1 MLQLKNISK
10 SYTTGTFTQTALDNI
25 NLSFRKNEFVAIL
38 GPSGSGKTTCL
49 NLVGGLDQYDSG
61 DLIINGASTKSFK
74 DSDWDAYRN
83 NSVGFIFQSYNLIS
97 HLSITDNV
105 EMGMTLSGVSAQ
117 AKHQKAVEVL
127 EKVGLKDHMHKKP
140 GQLSGGQMQRVAIAR
155 ALANDPDIILAD
167 EPTGAL
173 DTATSGQIMD
183 LIKEIAKDKLVIM
196 VTHNPELAEAYADR
210 VVQFKDGKVISDSN
224 PAIEVQTESNYQ
236 LKKTAMSYWTALNLS
251 GRNISTKKW
260 RTGLTAFASS
270 IGIIGIALIL
280 SLSNGFDKQIKS
292 YESGALSNFPVTISQ
307 MAANLDLAMQP
318 GAHTQDRNNR
328 TEFTKAAEIYPY
340 DPTSNTIL
348 HNNTIT
354 PEYLSYLDKI
364 DASLLDGV
372 SYSRQVN
379 LNILRSDGQT
389 AVPVNTSDA
398 NFMSF
403 PSKTASFSSTY
414 LESYYDLLAGSFPA
428 KPTDL
433 VMVVDEYNRM
443 NVTVL
448 DALGLDY
455 KAENIGFDQLLGKK
469 FKLIY
474 NDDYYVKS
482 GDLFR
487 INGNTSDLSNLYNS
501 SNAVELTIS
510 GIIRKQ
516 EDSPMSTMSA
526 GIAYSDV
533 LAQDFI
539 SKAQSSA
546 IVKAQEAND
555 KMNVYSGK
563 VFAGV
568 PGFNFG
574 SGGGFPMGP
583 GGGMGSGA
591 LTDPMDATSKEDALA
606 ALGAVAIPASISLYP
621 KDFDTKEAIVDY
633 LDQWNVGKPTEQ
645 MIIYTDLAAMVTN
658 LSSGIMNGITLVL
671 VAFASISLVVSLIMI
686 GIITY
691 ISVLER
697 TKEIGVLRALG
708 ARKKDITRVFN
719 AETTIIGTLSGLLGI
734 GIAYLLTIPTNIIIK
749 NATDLNNVAQLNP
762 VHALFLI
769 ILSVGLTI
777 LGGFIPA
784 KFAAKKDPVVAL
796 RSE

>member
-1 MLQLKNISK
+1 MLQLRNISK
-10 SYTTGTFTQTALDNI
+10 SYTTGTFTQTALNDI
-25 NLSFRKNEFVAIL
+25 SLDFRKNEFVAIL

-105 EMGMTLSGVSAQ
+105 EMGMTLSGVHGQ
-117 AKHQKAVEVL
+117 AKRQKAVEVL

-173 DTATSGQIMD
+173 DTGTSEQIMN

-210 VVQFKDGKVISDSN
+210 IVQFKDGKVISDSN
-224 PAIEVQTESNYQ
+224 PPANLPSYSNYQ
-236 LKKTAMSYWTALNLS
+236 LKKTAMTYWTALKLS
-251 GRNISTKKW
+251 GRNIYTKKW

-280 SLSNGFDKQIKS
+280 SLSNGFDKQISS
-292 YESGALSNFPVTISQ
+292 YESGALSNFPVTVSET
-307 MAANLDLAMQP
+307 AANLDLAMQP
-318 GAHTQDRNNR
+318 GAHTADRDNR

-340 DPTSNTIL
+340 DPTANTIL
-348 HNNTIT
+348 HSNKIT
-354 PEYLSYLDKI
+354 ADYLSYLDKI
-364 DASLLDGV
+364 DSSLLDGV
-372 SYSRQVN
+372 SYSRKVN
-379 LNILRSDGQT
+379 MNILKSDGQT
-389 AVPVNTSDA
+389 AVPINTSKA
-398 NFMSF
+398 NFMSY
-403 PSKTASFSSTY
+403 PAKTGGFDSTY

-443 NVTVL
+443 NLTVL

-455 KAENIGFDQLLGKK
+455 KAESISFDQIIGKE

-474 NDDYYVKS
+474 NEDYYVKS

-487 INGNTSDLSNLYNS
+487 INGNASDLSGLYNS
-501 SNAVELTIS
+501 GNAVKLTIS

-516 EDSPMSTMSA
+516 QDSPMSTMSA

-539 SKAQSSA
+539 AHAQASA

-555 KMNVYSGK
+555 KVNVYSGK
-563 VFAGV
+563 VFAAVSGIS
-568 PGFNFG
+568 FG
-574 SGGGFPMGP
+574 PSGGMAMGP
-583 GGGMGSGA
+583 GAGMGAGT
-591 LTDPMDATSKEDALA
+591 LTDPLDAASKDDALA
-606 ALGAVAIPASISLYP
+606 ALGAAAIPASISLYP
-621 KDFDTKEAIVDY
+621 KDFEAKEAIVDY
-633 LDQWNVGKPTEQ
+633 LDQWNTGKATED
-645 MIIYTDLAAMVTN
+645 MIIYTDLAAMVTS

-671 VAFASISLVVSLIMI
+671 IAFASISLVVSLIMI

-719 AETTIIGTLSGLLGI
+719 AETAIIGTLSGLLGI
-734 GIAYLLTIPTNIIIK
+734 SIAYLLTIPTNIIIK
-749 NATDLNNVAQLNP
+749 NMTDLSNVAQLNP
-762 VHALFLI
+762 VHALVLI